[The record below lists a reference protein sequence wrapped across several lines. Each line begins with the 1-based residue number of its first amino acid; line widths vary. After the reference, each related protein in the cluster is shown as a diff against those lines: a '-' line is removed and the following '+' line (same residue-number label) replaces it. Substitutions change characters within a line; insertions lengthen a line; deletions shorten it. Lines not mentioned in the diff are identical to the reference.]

1 MEVEQV
7 EHLLRVRVRVWVRVR
22 IRASVRVRVRTRARV
37 RVRVRA
43 EQVEHPH
50 GRRAEHRDAL
60 RVVDPARVAAEQDLE
75 LRGGGQPVKD

>member
-1 MEVEQV
+1 MRLVDGEAEGGLGRPGRLALEV
-7 EHLLRVRVRVWVRVR
+7 
-22 IRASVRVRVRTRARV
+22 
-37 RVRVRA
+37 

-75 LRGGGQPVKD
+75 LRGGQPVKD